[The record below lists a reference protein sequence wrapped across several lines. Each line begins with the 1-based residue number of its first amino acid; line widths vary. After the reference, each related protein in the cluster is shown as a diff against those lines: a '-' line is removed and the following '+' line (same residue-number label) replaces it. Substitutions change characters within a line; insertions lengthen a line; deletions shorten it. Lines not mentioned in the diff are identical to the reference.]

1 MNKHILFALALSLV
15 AATGAYALSPPVFIF
30 NDESDFAPWY
40 SNAVYHLEGEGVIT
54 GYNDGSFKP
63 NQNVTRGEMAL
74 MLQRFEEN
82 ILDEKLES
90 LPQKSSSD
98 DFVWSIDN
106 IIDNMR
112 RYESQDIE
120 YKTSI
125 IIAESGVRL
134 MDSAPE
140 DHKIEVEDEDANVPE
155 GYEVYLYDSSN
166 GYEAPAVY
174 LHYTGYRSFGD
185 YLDEV
190 DEWFGPF

>member
-1 MNKHILFALALSLV
+1 MKKHILFALAAVLV
-15 AATGAYALSPPVFIF
+15 TATAAYALSPPIF

-40 SNAVYHLEGEGVIT
+40 SDAVYHLEGEGVIT
-54 GYNDGSFKP
+54 GYADGSFKP

-74 MLQRFEEN
+74 MFERFEEK

-90 LPQKSSSD
+90 LSQESSSD
-98 DFVWSIDN
+98 DSVWWIDN
-106 IIDNMR
+106 IIDNMS
-112 RYESQDIE
+112 RYENQDID

-125 IIAESGVRL
+125 IIAESGLRM

-140 DHKIEVEDEDANVPE
+140 NHKIEVKDEDANVPE
-155 GYEVYLYDSSN
+155 DYEVYLYDSSN

-190 DEWFGPF
+190 DEWYGPF